1 MAEPDWALWQSIL
14 QQVQAGVA
22 NLERDMTSVKSDIS
36 EIKTDLRQFKGQL
49 RYAVGSAGVAEHQSA
64 EAEQATGV
72 LKEQMRDV
80 MARLDELERHR

>member
-14 QQVQAGVA
+14 QQLQTDISGMKS
-22 NLERDMTSVKSDIS
+22 DMSELRQDMQEVKSDF
-36 EIKTDLRQFKGQL
+36 RQFKRQL

-72 LKEQMRDV
+72 LKEQMREV
-80 MARLDELERHR
+80 LARLDELEKQR